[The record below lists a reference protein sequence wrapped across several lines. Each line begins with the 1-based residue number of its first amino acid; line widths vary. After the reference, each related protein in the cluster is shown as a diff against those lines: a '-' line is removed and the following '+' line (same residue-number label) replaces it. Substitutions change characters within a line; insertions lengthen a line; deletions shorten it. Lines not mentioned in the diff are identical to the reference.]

1 MDPIRPVPGHGPE
14 TETDL
19 YLRPRTAHC
28 LIGTTMTPS
37 PEHHPLDGLLAR
49 TVRGDAA
56 MRLRPGLLDGIRSA
70 GREAIQAAR
79 PEAHRWIRDLA
90 GAVGEY
96 VRGALAIDQ
105 VSGAAVGFRSSSGI
119 RQRVFTATDA
129 GGRRFELDL
138 ETEPG
143 ADGQVVVR
151 GQCLR
156 AGSACAGA
164 RIALR
169 DGGGARIAATAD
181 ADGAFTLQCA
191 GPGVE
196 LAVLTE
202 DGALGCGAID
212 VP

>member
-1 MDPIRPVPGHGPE
+1 
-14 TETDL
+14 
-19 YLRPRTAHC
+19 
-28 LIGTTMTPS
+28 MTSS
-37 PEHHPLDGLLAR
+37 PEYDPLDGLLAR

-56 MRLRPGLLDGIRSA
+56 MRLRSGLLDGIRSA
-70 GREAIQAAR
+70 GREIIQAAR
-79 PEAHRWIRDLA
+79 PDAQRGSRDGA
-90 GAVGEY
+90 GAVGDF
-96 VRGALAIDQ
+96 VRGALAIDH

-138 ETEPG
+138 ETEPC
-143 ADGQVVVR
+143 ADGQILVR
-151 GQCLR
+151 GQCMR

-169 DGGGARIAATAD
+169 DSGGARIAASAD

-191 GPGVE
+191 GPSIE